1 MRAGQNLKDAV
12 KLLTASKVALL
23 IAPSE
28 VGKCGKC
35 VCFLL
40 DSESLKLYDTS
51 LCRFEFSRG
60 ASRMRQVLFEAKLV
74 AVARLNVS
82 VAQQ

>member
-1 MRAGQNLKDAV
+1 MRAGQNLKDRRAV

-35 VCFLL
+35 ASCLTQRVSSYTIRASVALNSLAALPECAKCFLRQ
-40 DSESLKLYDTS
+40 SW
-51 LCRFEFSRG
+51 SR
-60 ASRMRQVLFEAKLV
+60 SRD
-74 AVARLNVS
+74 
-82 VAQQ
+82 